1 MEDFSFPEEKIS
13 SLITLQRLVKDKL
26 YLKSFLNSELN
37 NQYNIIYG
45 IMKRIHSNFLL
56 GIINQYDYNS
66 FMNNLDEIL
75 NNFKK
80 IDRPL
85 SFKNIGLELQNIYI
99 HNFRKVRNSLLDLSS
114 KSGVKSIFDGIKL
127 VLGSVDKRFLNSF
140 KYEDKNLLYFYQK
153 VFIPITLGLL

>member
-1 MEDFSFPEEKIS
+1 MEDFSFPQEKIS

-26 YLKSFLNSELN
+26 YLKSFLNAELN

-66 FMNNLDEIL
+66 YMNTLDDIL

-85 SFKNIGLELQNIYI
+85 SFKNIGLSYRTYIYATLEQ
-99 HNFRKVRNSLLDLSS
+99 VRT
-114 KSGVKSIFDGIKL
+114 
-127 VLGSVDKRFLNSF
+127 
-140 KYEDKNLLYFYQK
+140 NL
-153 VFIPITLGLL
+153 IE